1 MLCILGAQVTLF
13 TVFWSHITMPAD
25 ETWQTQKRWHADL
38 QSLPPSPS
46 SSDNLHRPMWGKKKR
61 HKGYESL
68 YTRVGAFHRTP
79 FYYFPPHHLKK
90 LLGSILYT
98 LLHIGPS
105 SSHSRQFLF
114 FFCIFFFWNPGVMQQ
129 LLSVAVKYLT
139 DNITPQTQQ
148 TKRKWYTR
156 NWWKNF
162 RISDICI
169 IFPWSSSHLV
179 VVRSIRLDA
188 DSSVEWNCVIRRAS
202 SPRKNAPSASQQQQ
216 TTTKCMPW
224 ENVSQK
230 RGRKRKSNEPK
241 RNKKISKFGCVIIEW

>member
-46 SSDNLHRPMWGKKKR
+46 SSDNLHRPMWGKNKR

-114 FFCIFFFWNPGVMQQ
+114 FFLYFF
-129 LLSVAVKYLT
+129 LLKSWCYAAAAVCSCQIPDGQHYTT
-139 DNITPQTQQ
+139 D
-148 TKRKWYTR
+148 
-156 NWWKNF
+156 
-162 RISDICI
+162 
-169 IFPWSSSHLV
+169 
-179 VVRSIRLDA
+179 
-188 DSSVEWNCVIRRAS
+188 
-202 SPRKNAPSASQQQQ
+202 
-216 TTTKCMPW
+216 TT
-224 ENVSQK
+224 
-230 RGRKRKSNEPK
+230 
-241 RNKKISKFGCVIIEW
+241 NKKKMVHPKLMKEFSHFGYLYNFSVIINAFSRSPFHSIGCRLIGWMKLCYTKGV

>member
-1 MLCILGAQVTLF
+1 MQLSRVSLYTSLGLSFYALLFFLRPMLCILGAQVTLF

-46 SSDNLHRPMWGKKKR
+46 SSDNLHRPMWGKNKR

-114 FFCIFFFWNPGVMQQ
+114 FSVFFSFEILV
-129 LLSVAVKYLT
+129 L
-139 DNITPQTQQ
+139 
-148 TKRKWYTR
+148 
-156 NWWKNF
+156 
-162 RISDICI
+162 C
-169 IFPWSSSHLV
+169 SSCCL
-179 VVRSIRLDA
+179 
-188 DSSVEWNCVIRRAS
+188 
-202 SPRKNAPSASQQQQ
+202 
-216 TTTKCMPW
+216 
-224 ENVSQK
+224 
-230 RGRKRKSNEPK
+230 
-241 RNKKISKFGCVIIEW
+241 